1 MSAGTTRAVLSR
13 DGAQPS
19 MNQRERFLACM
30 RYEPF
35 DHVPDREFG
44 YWDDTFKRWHAEG
57 LPEEID
63 TNPKADIFFGFERT
77 FHVPSH
83 VGLNP
88 GFPGEVIEETEEY
101 RIIQDGE
108 GVKKIIY
115 TDGADT
121 IPRYLEFPIKDRA
134 SWEEFRERLRIDDPA
149 RYRDDWEE
157 IALRTRAADC
167 PVQIDCGSLFGRLRN
182 FIGFENI
189 ALMAY
194 DDPVLIEEMIEHLC
208 RLICAVIEPAVK
220 VCQID
225 MGAFWEDIN
234 FKQGCIISPAMF
246 RRWLTPRYRRITDL
260 VYSAGATLCYVDS
273 DGNVLD
279 SIEGWLEGGVN
290 CMFPVEVG
298 AGSDPLEIRRRWG
311 RRCLMMGGVNKRALA
326 AGREAIVTELQRLK
340 PLVDEGGYI
349 PHVDHRVPPDVS
361 YADYLFYLRTKRE
374 MYGIPDPTDAPMFN
388 V

>member
-44 YWDDTFKRWHAEG
+44 YWDDTFKRWHADG

-88 GFPGEVIEETEEY
+88 SFPGEVIEETEEY

-121 IPRYLEFPIKDRA
+121 IPRYLEFDHDRA
-134 SWEEFRERLRIDDPA
+134 WEEPA
-149 RYRDDWEE
+149 SACVSTTRRVIAMTEE
-157 IALRTRAADC
+157 IAAHTR
-167 PVQIDCGSLFGRLRN
+167 GRLP
-182 FIGFENI
+182 G
-189 ALMAY
+189 A
-194 DDPVLIEEMIEHLC
+194 D
-208 RLICAVIEPAVK
+208 RLREP
-220 VCQID
+220 
-225 MGAFWEDIN
+225 
-234 FKQGCIISPAMF
+234 
-246 RRWLTPRYRRITDL
+246 L
-260 VYSAGATLCYVDS
+260 
-273 DGNVLD
+273 
-279 SIEGWLEGGVN
+279 
-290 CMFPVEVG
+290 
-298 AGSDPLEIRRRWG
+298 
-311 RRCLMMGGVNKRALA
+311 RALA
-326 AGREAIVTELQRLK
+326 QLYRLRE
-340 PLVDEGGYI
+340 
-349 PHVDHRVPPDVS
+349 HR
-361 YADYLFYLRTKRE
+361 AHGLR
-374 MYGIPDPTDAPMFN
+374 
-388 V
+388 